1 MISTMKQEGQHGA
14 INQKESIGQTL
25 SDNDSTRRDA
35 YFYKTHELDMTVAI
49 GAAVE
54 SGMTIAVRRGVHV
67 GIEEKLSNEKAK
79 DVAVGMIQ
87 SIAAYSIESID
98 SEICYC
104 VDQRMSQDQA
114 FDKAQCITMDSV
126 IVNAVAIDQAN
137 EVDSKIINK
146 MANVVVDAWLTIFVS
161 GLKKSISIGM
171 EIQRTFLDA
180 LNDAKNQAL
189 SMVKVC
195 IEEKYL
201 ERDDYI
207 NRSIYINDELYD
219 ESGYVV
225 NNK

>member
-1 MISTMKQEGQHGA
+1 MMRKMQQEEQYGST
-14 INQKESIGQTL
+14 NQKESIGQTL
-25 SDNDSTRRDA
+25 SDNEATGRDA

-54 SGMTIAVRRGVHV
+54 SGMTIAVRRGIAA
-67 GIEEKLSNEKAK
+67 GIEEKISNKKAK
-79 DVAVGMIQ
+79 DVAVGMMQ
-87 SIAAYSIESID
+87 SIAAYSIESIV
-98 SEICYC
+98 SEICNC
-104 VDQRMSQDQA
+104 VDHGMFQDQA
-114 FDKAQCITMDSV
+114 FDKAKCITRASV
-126 IVNAVAIDQAN
+126 IVNAIAIDQAN
-137 EVDSKIINK
+137 KVDYAMINK
-146 MANVVVDAWLTIFVS
+146 MANVVVDAWLMIFVS

-171 EIQRTFLDA
+171 EIERTFLDV
-180 LNDAKNQAL
+180 LNDAKNQAI

>member
-1 MISTMKQEGQHGA
+1 MIRKMQQEEQHGST
-14 INQKESIGQTL
+14 NQKESIGQTL
-25 SDNDSTRRDA
+25 SDNEATGRDA

-54 SGMTIAVRRGVHV
+54 SGMTIAVRRGIAA
-67 GIEEKLSNEKAK
+67 GIEEKISNKKAK
-79 DVAVGMIQ
+79 DVAVGMMQ
-87 SIAAYSIESID
+87 SIAAYSIESIV
-98 SEICYC
+98 SEICNC
-104 VDQRMSQDQA
+104 VDHGMFQDQA
-114 FDKAQCITMDSV
+114 FDESKCIIRDSI

-146 MANVVVDAWLTIFVS
+146 MANIVVDAWMMIFVN
-161 GLKKSISIGM
+161 GMKKSISICM
-171 EIQRTFLDA
+171 EMGRTFCDA
-180 LNDAKNQAL
+180 LNDAKNQAI